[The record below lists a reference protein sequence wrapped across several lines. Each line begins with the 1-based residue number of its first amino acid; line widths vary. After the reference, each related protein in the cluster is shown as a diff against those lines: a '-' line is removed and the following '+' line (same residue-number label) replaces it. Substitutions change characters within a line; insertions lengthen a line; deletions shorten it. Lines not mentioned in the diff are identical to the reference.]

1 MTPIVRTPVL
11 PEAILLGPL
20 SALGLNR
27 SRGSKDERGER
38 AIG

>member
-1 MTPIVRTPVL
+1 MKRTPVL
-11 PEAILLGPL
+11 PEVAPEGAQ
-20 SALGLNR
+20 SAQGLNR

>member
-1 MTPIVRTPVL
+1 MARTAVV
-11 PEAILLGPL
+11 PEVAAVGAL